1 MDVDPADRPEGQT
14 AGQAGG
20 RPGGGPL
27 GRQRHETQ
35 YERLDRQ
42 LMELLQGFRVAVTG
56 VQVLFAFLLT
66 VPFAAGFD
74 KVDGP
79 GLPLFYI
86 ALFGAAVASICF
98 IAPVFQHRILFR
110 LGQKALLIRR
120 ANRFG
125 ILGAFALAVSIT
137 AATALIVASLE
148 DEAALTAA
156 TVVIVLVLCGWA
168 WFVQP
173 YLTRLTA
180 AGRHPDGGD
189 P

>member
-1 MDVDPADRPEGQT
+1 MTVDPADKPRN
-14 AGQAGG
+14 
-20 RPGGGPL
+20 
-27 GRQRHETQ
+27 ETEH
-35 YERLDRQ
+35 ERLDRQ

-74 KVDGP
+74 KVDGT

-110 LGQKALLIRR
+110 LGQKPLLIRR

-137 AATALIVASLE
+137 SATTLIVETLE
-148 DEAALTAA
+148 EEAALTAA
-156 TVVIVLVLCGWA
+156 AAAAVLVLCAWA

-173 YLTRLTA
+173 YMTRLSAHDRTN
-180 AGRHPDGGD
+180 DGG